1 MIDFIIR
8 FIKENP
14 LTIVLLV
21 MLIAFA
27 PSLVGGMLIG
37 VLILMGLLL
46 LLPVIMFFRLRRI
59 SRRMEQ
65 QARQS
70 YEETQRNGQQQRE
83 GEVKV
88 YATSDMPQKRV
99 NEQVGDYVEFEEVKK
114 SEEE

>member
-8 FIKENP
+8 FVKDNP
-14 LTIVLLV
+14 LTVVLLV

-37 VLILMGLLL
+37 VLILVGILL
-46 LLPVIMFFRLRRI
+46 LLPLIMFFRLRRI

-65 QARQS
+65 EARQGF
-70 YEETQRNGQQQRE
+70 EQAQRQAHKEKE

-88 YATSDMPQKRV
+88 YATTDRPQKRV
-99 NEQVGDYVEFEEVKK
+99 NDQVGDYVEFEEVKNT
-114 SEEE
+114 EER